1 MSCDLNKGQ
10 VQKKSTNKI
19 LPYDHSIEQKMALV
33 YTLYSEKDRR
43 LYAAAEAIKLGYGG
57 NSYISRVLGCDRKTI
72 LQGILELNHPELIE
86 KDRLRTKGGGRK
98 TSLESISDLD
108 VNFLEVIF
116 FYTAGDPMDDK
127 VRWTHLTYAVQI
139 DQNSCSTMAP
149 CKLLTKSDSI
159 RVSGGFQEGQK
170 RLDFHQLDCSL
181 VGYSDVYDFLRLF
194 EKSILS

>member
-1 MSCDLNKGQ
+1 
-10 VQKKSTNKI
+10 
-19 LPYDHSIEQKMALV
+19 MALV

-149 CKLLTKSDSI
+149 CK
-159 RVSGGFQEGQK
+159 GFQVDFK
-170 RLDFHQLDCSL
+170 RAKNGWTFTRWIAALSATPTSMIFCVCLRKAYYHRRFPS
-181 VGYSDVYDFLRLF
+181 FLHLLF
-194 EKSILS
+194 CYN